1 MAVQPLFHRGLG
13 GAVLV
18 LAALAPAACAVGH
31 QHASGPQPA
40 DSVQVGYGQQSR
52 REVTSAVASVQMDP
66 KRDAS
71 AFQLEQLI
79 QGRVAGVEILRVD
92 AGRVSLRIRGASSF
106 LASSEPLYVVDGV
119 KVRAETFTDAMA
131 GINPADVARIDVL
144 KDAGATAIYGTEG
157 ANGVVLITTK
167 RAR

>member
-1 MAVQPLFHRGLG
+1 MTAQSLCHRGLA

-18 LAALAPAACAVGH
+18 LAALAPGCATGR
-31 QHASGPQPA
+31 QHASAAQPS

-52 REVTSAVASVQMDP
+52 RDVTTAVSSVQTDP
-66 KRDAS
+66 KRDVA
-71 AFQLEQLI
+71 AYQLEQLI
-79 QGRVAGVEILRVD
+79 QGRVSGVEILRVD
-92 AGRVSLRIRGASSF
+92 AGRISLRIRGASSF
-106 LASSEPLYVVDGV
+106 MASSEPLYVIDGV
-119 KVRAETFTDAMA
+119 KVHAETFTDAMA

-157 ANGVVLITTK
+157 ANGVVLVTTK

>member
-1 MAVQPLFHRGLG
+1 MAAQSLVQRGLA

-18 LAALAPAACAVGH
+18 FAALAPACATGH
-31 QHASGPQPA
+31 RHVSAATPA

-52 REVTSAVASVQMDP
+52 RDVTTAVSSVEADP
-66 KRDAS
+66 KRDVS

-92 AGRVSLRIRGASSF
+92 GSRISLRIRGASSF
-106 LASSEPLYVVDGV
+106 MASSEPLYVIDGV
-119 KVRAETFTDAMA
+119 KVHAETFSDAMA

-157 ANGVVLITTK
+157 ANGVVLVTTK

>member
-1 MAVQPLFHRGLG
+1 MAAQPMFHRGLA
-13 GAVLV
+13 GAALL
-18 LAALAPAACAVGH
+18 LAALAPACATGH
-31 QHASGPQPA
+31 QHRSAVQPT

-52 REVTSAVASVQMDP
+52 RDVTSAVSSVQADP

-106 LASSEPLYVVDGV
+106 LSSSEPLYVIDGV
-119 KVRAETFTDAMA
+119 KVRAATFSDAMA

-157 ANGVVLITTK
+157 ANGVVLVTTK
-167 RAR
+167 RAH